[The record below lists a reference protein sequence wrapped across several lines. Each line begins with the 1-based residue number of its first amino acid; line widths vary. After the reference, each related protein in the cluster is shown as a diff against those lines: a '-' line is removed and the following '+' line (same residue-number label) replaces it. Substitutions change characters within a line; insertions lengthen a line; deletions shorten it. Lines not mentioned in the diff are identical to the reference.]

1 MADIRIGGL
10 ADGLATVGRATQGGG
25 ATSVGGTGFG
35 DLVRQALNSTVEAQ
49 QKAETLS
56 TQAVNGKADV
66 TEIVTA
72 VTNAEVALD
81 TVIAVRDKVINA
93 YQEIMRMPI

>member
-10 ADGLATVGRATQGGG
+10 ADGLAIVGRANQGGG
-25 ATSVGGTGFG
+25 ANPVGDSGFG
-35 DLVRQALNSTVEAQ
+35 DMVRQALNSTVEAQ

-72 VTNAEVALD
+72 VTNAELALD
-81 TVIAVRDKVINA
+81 TAIAVRDKVINA

>member
-1 MADIRIGGL
+1 MVDLRIGGL
-10 ADGLATVGRATQGGG
+10 TDGLATVGRATQGGG
-25 ATSVGGTGFG
+25 AKAVGDTGFG

-66 TEIVTA
+66 TEIGTA
-72 VTNAEVALD
+72 VTTELALD
-81 TVIAVRDKVINA
+81 TAIAVRDKVINA

>member
-1 MADIRIGGL
+1 MVDIRIGGL
-10 ADGLATVGRATQGGG
+10 ADGLAIVGRANKSGG
-25 ATSVGGTGFG
+25 ANAVGDSGFG
-35 DLVRQALNSTVEAQ
+35 DMVRQALNSTVEAQ

-72 VTNAEVALD
+72 VTNAELALD
-81 TVIAVRDKVINA
+81 TAIAVRDKVINA